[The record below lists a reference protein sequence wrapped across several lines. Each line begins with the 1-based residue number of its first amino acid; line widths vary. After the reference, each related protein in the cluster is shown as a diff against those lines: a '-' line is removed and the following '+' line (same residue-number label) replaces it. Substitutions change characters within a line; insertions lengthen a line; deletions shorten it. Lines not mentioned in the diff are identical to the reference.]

1 MDLSAVLAVLGAFGV
16 LVSIAAA
23 VGGALLYLRGEVA
36 KLREEM
42 EGRFRLERETGD
54 RVYALR
60 ADLARL
66 DERTQAIEKSVG
78 QILDCVRQVQDTL
91 ANAR

>member
-1 MDLSAVLAVLGAFGV
+1 MDPIL
-16 LVSIAAA
+16 
-23 VGGALLYLRGEVA
+23 ALLAAFSVLIAIAGGMAGTFVYLRGEVS
-36 KLREEM
+36 KLRDEM
-42 EGRFRLERETGD
+42 DRRFDLERETGD

-78 QILDCVRQVQDTL
+78 QILDCVRQVQDSL
-91 ANAR
+91 AQR